1 MKGLLK
7 ALAPTLVNVA
17 TSGNPV
23 ANVAI
28 KLAAKKLGIGETAS
42 IEDIENHIEQN
53 PEKIEVVK
61 NVETEIRAMEIE
73 LETFKTE
80 VEDRQDAR
88 EKNRG
93 ANDWTPRLFIILCL
107 LLYGGFV
114 MIITI
119 LPHDQNDE
127 TIISLVLGQLSAL
140 LGTGGA
146 YYFGSNGGKK

>member
-88 EKNRG
+88 EKTEARMTG
-93 ANDWTPRLFIILCL
+93 RLDF
-107 LLYGGFV
+107 
-114 MIITI
+114 
-119 LPHDQNDE
+119 
-127 TIISLVLGQLSAL
+127 LSSFACCFM
-140 LGTGGA
+140 GV
-146 YYFGSNGGKK
+146 S